1 MNLIT
6 DKPYQFVPPHRGHAW
21 PWLIQR
27 LRLVDRYLARHDG
40 VVDNEYRHLE
50 RLTNSIRAGDAI
62 LLAPNHCRYSDP
74 LVLCWP
80 ARAAN
85 IHLFAMASWHLF
97 AKSRLQSFAIQ
108 KMGGFSIFREGTDR
122 QSLDMAIQI
131 LTDAERPL
139 ILFPEGT
146 TNRTNDVLQ
155 PLLDG
160 VSFIARTAAR
170 RRAKQHSGRVV
181 IIPVAIKYLFQGDI
195 QQWGAKAAARLESA
209 LGWRPLDGEPLLVRI
224 RRIAEAMLAIHEVR
238 YLGRA
243 SQQSFSERRDALVE
257 HLVSEAESQF
267 GLSPELGL
275 GPLGRIRRVRSA
287 ISGEI
292 LESPTNDRRR
302 ELHHC
307 IDAMLIAQQLHSY
320 PDRYLLQSPTTDTQL
335 LETLERMQE
344 GLLGKTDFPGPLKA
358 VIEFAQPIPVPAE
371 KQPRGE
377 HDPLLIQL
385 RDSLTEMLN
394 ALAAEA
400 RLVSDSQLRTPSR
413 ETESN
418 RGREP
423 TKAPCHPLNND

>member
-6 DKPYQFVPPHRGHAW
+6 DKPYQFVPPHRGHGW

-80 ARAAN
+80 ARIAN

-97 AKSRLQSFAIQ
+97 AESRFQSFAIR
-108 KMGGFSIFREGTDR
+108 KMGGFSIFREGADR
-122 QSLDMAIQI
+122 QSLDTAIQI

-160 VSFIARTAAR
+160 VAFIARTAAR
-170 RRAKQHSGRVV
+170 RRAKQNSGRVV

-195 QQWGAKAAARLESA
+195 QQWGAKAAARLESG
-209 LGWRPLDGEPLLVRI
+209 LGWRPLEGEPLLVRI

-243 SQQSFSERRDALVE
+243 SQQPFGERRDTLVE
-257 HLVSEAESQF
+257 HLIGEAESQF
-267 GLSPELGL
+267 GLKPEPAL
-275 GPLGRIRRVRSA
+275 GPLGRIRRVRTA

-292 LESPTNDRRR
+292 LKGPATDRRR
-302 ELHHC
+302 ALHHC
-307 IDAMLIAQQLHSY
+307 IDAMAIAQQLYSY
-320 PDRYLLQSPTTDTQL
+320 PDRYLLQAPTTDTQL
-335 LETLERMQE
+335 LETLEKMQE
-344 GLLGKTDFPGPLKA
+344 GLLGKPDFPGPLKV
-358 VIEFAQPIPVPAE
+358 VIEFAEPIPVPAE
-371 KQPRGE
+371 KQPRDE

-385 RDSLTEMLN
+385 RISLTERLN
-394 ALAAEA
+394 ALASEA
-400 RLVSDSQLRTPSR
+400 RLVSDSQLGTVPARP
-413 ETESN
+413 ESN
-418 RGREP
+418 SGLKP
-423 TKAPCHPLNND
+423 TKGLQDPLD

>member
-27 LRLVDRYLARHDG
+27 LRLVDRYLALHDG
-40 VVDNEYRHLE
+40 VVDSECRHLE
-50 RLTNSIRAGDAI
+50 RFTDSIQAGDAI

-97 AKSRLQSFAIQ
+97 AESRLQSFAIQ

-122 QSLDMAIQI
+122 QSLDTAIQI

-160 VSFIARTAAR
+160 VAFIARTAAR

-195 QQWGAKAAARLESA
+195 QQWGAKAAARLEA
-209 LGWRPLDGEPLLVRI
+209 GLGWRPLDDEPLLVRI
-224 RRIAEAMLAIHEVR
+224 LRIAEALLAIHEVR
-238 YLGRA
+238 YLGGA
-243 SQQSFSERRDALVE
+243 SQRPLGERRDALVE
-257 HLVSEAESQF
+257 HLLGEAESQF
-267 GLSPELGL
+267 GLMPELRL
-275 GPLGRIRRVRSA
+275 GPLGRIRQVRSA

-292 LESPTNDRRR
+292 LKAPTADRRR
-302 ELHHC
+302 KLYHC
-307 IDAMLIAQQLHSY
+307 IDAMEIAQQLYSY
-320 PDRYLLQSPTTDTQL
+320 PDRYLLQAPTTDTQL

-344 GLLGKTDFPGPLKA
+344 GLLGKPDFPGPLKA
-358 VIEFAQPIPVPAE
+358 VIEFAEPIPVPAE
-371 KQPRGE
+371 KQPRDE
-377 HDPLLIQL
+377 HDPLLLQL
-385 RDSLTEMLN
+385 RISLTETLN
-394 ALAAEA
+394 ALASEA
-400 RLVSDSQLRTPSR
+400 RLVSVSQPD
-413 ETESN
+413 
-418 RGREP
+418 EP
-423 TKAPCHPLNND
+423 RMRSD